1 MPVEILL
8 PAFSADTTEVKLA
21 SWLVQEGDSV
31 EPGDVLVEVETDKA
45 MLEVESEHKGTVG
58 KILVPANGAAYV
70 GQRIALILQD
80 GEGLE
85 SLNALLNE
93 SNVNSQQK
101 VQQNTD
107 VESPVAMTASA
118 AAPVEVLLPAF
129 SADANEATVASWLVK
144 EGDSI
149 ERGDVLV
156 EVETDKAMLEVES
169 EHKGTLGKILVPAG
183 CETKVGQCIALILQ
197 EGSNPEAL
205 EAFSNNSQEEA
216 QQSDAIEPVV
226 AAKPVDDASE
236 DVSALDDRVL
246 ASPLAR
252 RMAGETSIDL
262 SQLTGSGP
270 GGRVVKRDVE
280 AVLHNTLPTTVPVAA
295 TPTPISPSPVH
306 ADVPATTVQIPTS
319 ENRAYDEI
327 PNSGIRKIIAKR
339 LGEAKQE
346 IPHFYLNVDVELDA
360 LVDMRKELNLLAKE
374 GRDSYKLSV
383 NDFVIKAAAL
393 ALRDVP
399 EANASWTEE
408 AVLRYHDVDI
418 SVAVATDTGLITPII
433 RGADQKGLITLSADV
448 KALAQKARDGRLSP
462 QEYQGGGFTISN
474 LGMYGIKQFSA
485 IVNPPQSCILAVG
498 AGEQRA
504 VVKDGEL
511 AVATVMSCTL
521 SVDHRSVDG
530 AVGAQF
536 FKAFKGYMEHP
547 MSMNVVTC

>member
-536 FKAFKGYMEHP
+536 LTAFEHYMEHP
-547 MSMNVVTC
+547 LSMTL

>member
-31 EPGDVLVEVETDKA
+31 ELGDVLVEVETDKA
-45 MLEVESEHKGTVG
+45 MLEIESEHKGTVG
-58 KILVPANGAAYV
+58 KILVPANGAAKV
-70 GQRIALILQD
+70 GQCIALILQD

-93 SNVNSQQK
+93 SSVNSQQE
-101 VQQNTD
+101 VRQNTD
-107 VESPVAMTASA
+107 VEPSVAKTASV

-149 ERGDVLV
+149 EHGDVLV

-183 CETKVGQCIALILQ
+183 CEAKVGQCIALVLQ

-205 EAFSNNSQEEA
+205 EAFSNNSRVEA
-216 QQSDAIEPVV
+216 QQSDAVEPVV
-226 AAKPVDDASE
+226 ADKPVNIASE
-236 DVSALDDRVL
+236 NVSALDDRVL

-252 RMAGETSIDL
+252 CMAGEMSIDL

-270 GGRVVKRDVE
+270 SGRVVKRDVE
-280 AVLHNTLPTTVPVAA
+280 AVLHNTLPKQVPVAE
-295 TPTPISPSPVH
+295 TPTPISPSPAH
-306 ADVPATTVQIPTS
+306 ADVPATIGQTPTS
-319 ENRAYDEI
+319 ENRAFELI
-327 PNSGIRKIIAKR
+327 PNSNMRKVIARR
-339 LGEAKQE
+339 LGEAKRE
-346 IPHFYLNVDVELDA
+346 IPHFYLDVDVELDA
-360 LVDMRKELNLLAKE
+360 LLGMREELNHLSKE
-374 GRDSYKLSV
+374 GRSSYKLSV
-383 NDFVIKAAAL
+383 NDFIIKAAAL
-393 ALRDVP
+393 ALKDVP

-408 AVLRYHDVDI
+408 AVLRYREVDI
-418 SVAVATDTGLITPII
+418 SVAVATDMGLITPIV
-433 RGADQKGLITLSADV
+433 RGADQKGLIALSAEV
-448 KALAQKARDGRLSP
+448 TALAQKAHDGRLSP

-498 AGEQRA
+498 AGEQSA

-511 AVATVMSCTL
+511 AIATVMSCTL

-530 AVGAQF
+530 VVGAQF
-536 FKAFKGYMEHP
+536 LTAFKHYMEHP
-547 MSMNVVTC
+547 GSMKV